1 VRPGR
6 SSSRPSG
13 PKWPRRLAGLS
24 LSFALGCTSDEWP
37 LSDDESSSDGGEGDT
52 TAAPIDGA
60 ELEVFEPETP
70 SIHYIGETVPLSAEV
85 RGADGLSVGFDDI
98 VWTASDY
105 GPTLLIGPDGEAELP
120 PGIYDITATAKLP
133 NGDRLESTVGGIR
146 VQTRWT
152 GIYSGDT
159 FLTLV
164 VDFQG
169 TPLAPTCNGTLD
181 LVVGF
186 DGDMVAIEGGTCV
199 LNAIIAQLEAT
210 YTLTG
215 EFQNGVGHGTIDY
228 DVGGLLM
235 FSFEWTGALTEEGFL
250 GGFSGTV
257 PLPFVGN
264 AEATGRFNAPLIS
277 PYVDTPP

>member
-1 VRPGR
+1 MRPGER
-6 SSSRPSG
+6 A
-13 PKWPRRLAGLS
+13 RRLAGLA
-24 LSFALGCTSDEWP
+24 LSVALGCTSDEWP
-37 LSDDESSSDGGEGDT
+37 LEVDEESSSGDGDQGET

-70 SIHYIGETVPLSAEV
+70 SIHYIGDRVPLSAEV
-85 RGADGLSVGFDDI
+85 RGADGLSIGFDDI

-105 GPTLLIGPDGEAELP
+105 EPTLLFAADGDVELP
-120 PGIYDITATAKLP
+120 PGIYDITATARLP

-152 GIYSGDT
+152 GIYSGDA

-169 TPLAPTCNGTLD
+169 TPIAPQCNGTID

-186 DGDMVAIEGGTCV
+186 DGDTVMFAGGTCS
-199 LNAIIAQLEAT
+199 LNAIIAQLDAT
-210 YTLTG
+210 YEITG
-215 EFQNGVGHGTIDY
+215 EFHNGVGEGTIDY

-235 FSFEWTGALTEEGFL
+235 LSFEWTGAFTEEGFL

-257 PLPFVGN
+257 PLPFIGTADAVG
-264 AEATGRFNAPLIS
+264 AFRAPLIS
-277 PYVDTPP
+277 PYVDAPP